1 MGKKD
6 GGPAYPSIYEQ
17 QGGNDSGSAV
27 FFSNPGMSLR
37 DYFAG
42 QAMVGLLAGA
52 TNAYWQDD
60 ALLRRLMIANEA
72 KQLADGMLAELQ
84 EGSEG

>member
-1 MGKKD
+1 MSRQD

-42 QAMVGLLAGA
+42 QALAGYSSLDFVYQNIGHPA
-52 TNAYWQDD
+52 VAQMAYD
-60 ALLRRLMIANEA
+60 AADAMLSERA
-72 KQLADGMLAELQ
+72 KQ
-84 EGSEG
+84 

>member
-1 MGKKD
+1 MSKQD

-37 DYFAG
+37 DYATIEMMKAWRTAREHDHITPDDLVVYATADVDAFFA
-42 QAMVGLLAGA
+42 A
-52 TNAYWQDD
+52 
-60 ALLRRLMIANEA
+60 
-72 KQLADGMLAELQ
+72 LQ
-84 EGSEG
+84 EGE